1 MSTQEKFPELNPFLR
16 PLGIKR
22 TFPSQLRF
30 MACLVCQIERSGIAT
45 GAEVNEMDCAPR
57 GTINGSV
64 RRLERLGIISR
75 TQTLPNG
82 TVGRPPM
89 EISFNMEITDEFRAA
104 LKPFR
109 PCEQLIEATAEP
121 LPDHPATQEH
131 LVVINNSRLA
141 GSGRSDLIG

>member
-1 MSTQEKFPELNPFLR
+1 
-16 PLGIKR
+16 
-22 TFPSQLRF
+22 
-30 MACLVCQIERSGIAT
+30 
-45 GAEVNEMDCAPR
+45 
-57 GTINGSV
+57 
-64 RRLERLGIISR
+64 
-75 TQTLPNG
+75 
-82 TVGRPPM
+82 M